1 LVGNPDGD
9 IEKYNWVGC
18 GVFDY
23 ILFADVLEH
32 LRDPLTV
39 LKKSAELLYE
49 GGSILI
55 SVPNVSHNSIIIDLI
70 NNNFEYRELGL
81 LDNTHIHLFARKSLL
96 KMVGDAGLKVVK
108 EMNTR
113 CAVDKTEFGNKLSDV
128 PKEVHQYL
136 NKKIRWE
143 YLPIYLGIEI
153 AIGGLCMEHF
163 YEKIQGWFD
172 YQDLYKL
179 IVNKLPN
186 GSHIVEVG
194 AWKGRSTAYLAVEII
209 NSGKNIKLDVV
220 DLWTGELKDPT
231 AFNTDAEF
239 MAYNRDILPLFKKNL
254 ASVLHILTPI
264 QMPVC

>member
-1 LVGNPDGD
+1 MSKYENVLHMETENSASIILKNVRAGTEVLEFGAGNGYMTKYMHEALGCEVFAVELDETHIGELDKHTEGYLVGNPDGD

-136 NKKIRWE
+136 NKRLDGNIYQFIWE
-143 YLPIYLGIEI
+143 LRL
-153 AIGGLCMEHF
+153 
-163 YEKIQGWFD
+163 
-172 YQDLYKL
+172 
-179 IVNKLPN
+179 
-186 GSHIVEVG
+186 
-194 AWKGRSTAYLAVEII
+194 R
-209 NSGKNIKLDVV
+209 
-220 DLWTGELKDPT
+220 
-231 AFNTDAEF
+231 
-239 MAYNRDILPLFKKNL
+239 
-254 ASVLHILTPI
+254 
-264 QMPVC
+264 